1 MKSNIISKF
10 FISLD
15 ALLYEIQEMKKSTI
29 LFIII
34 CFFTATA
41 FAQTKF
47 SAETNNYIAYNDPV
61 TVFNDALLIDGTGS
75 AAKLHQTIIIRN
87 GKIDW
92 VGDDAKAT
100 IPKNAKTID
109 LDGKALMPGL
119 VMTHEHMYISAFSRS
134 PQNLNLRQ
142 VAVTFP
148 RLYLACGATTIR
160 TTGCIEPYSDIRI
173 KKDIDAGVVPGP
185 NIELT
190 APYLQGK
197 ESQFQ
202 QMNELKGP
210 ADAVTFVNYWAD
222 QGFTSFKGYM
232 NIDQPTLKAAI
243 EAAHKR
249 NLKVTAHLC
258 AVTYR
263 QAAEMG
269 IDHLEHGFMESTDF
283 VKDKK
288 DNACPVTGL
297 QSIADLNIESD
308 SVKNLMHFLI
318 NKKVGITSTLA
329 VLEDFS
335 AKEKG
340 PSDDLISMFSPDNRD
355 YYLTQFAHIE
365 SLKAT
370 TPQVTTML
378 NNAFTNNAKMEK
390 MFYDMGGLLSVGT
403 DPTGDGGIIAGLGN
417 WRAIELLVEADGF
430 TPLQAIKIATL
441 NGAVTLGF
449 EKNIGTIEVGK
460 NADVLVID
468 GDPSKNIS
476 DIRKVEWVFK
486 NGVGYDSKKMFESV
500 KGKVGFY

>member
-1 MKSNIISKF
+1 
-10 FISLD
+10 
-15 ALLYEIQEMKKSTI
+15 MKKSIFVLSII
-29 LFIII
+29 LYSAVSFCQKNLSPETKKFVAYDDSVII
-34 CFFTATA
+34 F
-41 FAQTKF
+41 K
-47 SAETNNYIAYNDPV
+47 
-61 TVFNDALLIDGTGS
+61 DALLIDGTG
-75 AAKLHQTIIIRN
+75 ADTRLHQSVIINDGVIN
-87 GKIDW
+87 W
-92 VGDDAKAT
+92 VGDDAKAI
-100 IPKNAKTID
+100 IPKGAKTID
-109 LDGKALMPGL
+109 LNGKALMPGL
-119 VMTHEHMYISAFSRS
+119 VMTHEHMYISAFSTT

-160 TTGCIEPYSDIRI
+160 TTGCIEPYSDLRI
-173 KKDIDAGVVPGP
+173 KKDIDAGIVPGP
-185 NIELT
+185 SIELT
-190 APYLQGK
+190 APYLQGQN
-197 ESQFQ
+197 SQFE

-210 ADAVTFVNYWAD
+210 QDAIKFVNYWAD

-232 NIDQPTLKAAI
+232 NIDQPILKAAI

-249 NLKVTAHLC
+249 HLKVTAHLC

-263 QAAEMG
+263 EAAEMG

-283 VKDKK
+283 VKGKK
-288 DNACPVTGL
+288 ENACPIGGVQTM
-297 QSIADLNIESD
+297 ANLNIESD
-308 SVKNLMHFLI
+308 SVKSLMQLLI

-340 PSDDLISMFSPDNRD
+340 PTEDLMSMFSPDNKD
-355 YYLTQFAHIE
+355 FYLKGFASIE

-370 TPQVTTML
+370 TPQVATML

-403 DPTGDGGIIAGLGN
+403 DPTGGGGIIAGMGN

-441 NGAVTLGF
+441 NGAITLGF
-449 EKNIGTIEVGK
+449 EKKIGTIEVGK
-460 NADVLVID
+460 TADLLVVD
-468 GDPSKNIS
+468 GDPSKKIS

-486 NGVGYDSKKMFESV
+486 NGVGYDTKKMFESV
-500 KGKVGFY
+500 RGKVGFY

>member
-1 MKSNIISKF
+1 MKSKII
-10 FISLD
+10 FIV
-15 ALLYEIQEMKKSTI
+15 IC
-29 LFIII
+29 LF
-34 CFFTATA
+34 TVAA
-41 FAQTKF
+41 NAQTKF
-47 SAETNNYIAYNDPV
+47 SAETKKYIVYNEPV
-61 TVFNDALLIDGTGS
+61 TVFKDALLIDGTGN
-75 AAKLHQTIIIRN
+75 AAKPHQTIIIRN

-92 VGDDAKAT
+92 VGDDAKAI
-100 IPKNAKTID
+100 IPNDAKIIE
-109 LDGKALMPGL
+109 LNGKALMPGL

-148 RLYLACGATTIR
+148 RLYLAGGATTIR

-173 KKDIDAGVVPGP
+173 KKDIDEGVVPGP
-185 NIELT
+185 SIDLT

-210 ADAVTFVNYWAD
+210 EDAVTFVNYWAD

-243 EAAHKR
+243 ETAHKR
-249 NLKVTAHLC
+249 KLKVTAHLC

-263 QAAEMG
+263 EAAEMG

-283 VKDKK
+283 VKDKIP
-288 DNACPVTGL
+288 NACPVTGL
-297 QSIADLNIESD
+297 QSIANLNVESD
-308 SVKNLMHFLI
+308 SVKNLMQFLI

-335 AKEKG
+335 AKENG
-340 PSDDLISMFSPDNRD
+340 PSDDLLSMFSPDNRD
-355 YYLTQFAHIE
+355 FYLKQFARVE

-370 TPQVTTML
+370 TPQAASML
-378 NNAFTNNAKMEK
+378 DNAFTNNAKMEK
-390 MFYDMGGLLSVGT
+390 MFYDRGGLLSVGT
-403 DPTGDGGIIAGLGN
+403 DPTGNGGIIAGMGN
-417 WRAIELLVEADGF
+417 WRAIELLVLADGF

-441 NGAVTLGF
+441 NGALTLGF

-460 NADVLVID
+460 NADVLVIE

-486 NGVGYDSKKMFESV
+486 NGVGYE
-500 KGKVGFY
+500 

>member
-1 MKSNIISKF
+1 MKKNIISRIVNSVHSF
-10 FISLD
+10 TGV
-15 ALLYEIQEMKKSTI
+15 IQGVKKSTI

-34 CFFTATA
+34 CFFTTTA
-41 FAQTKF
+41 FTQTKF
-47 SAETNNYIAYNDPV
+47 SSETNKFIDYNDLV
-61 TVFNDALLIDGTGS
+61 TVFKNALLIDGTGN
-75 AAKLHQTIIIRN
+75 APKPHQTIIISN

-92 VGDDAKAT
+92 VGDDSKAT
-100 IPKNAKTID
+100 VPKDARTID
-109 LDGKALMPGL
+109 LNGKTLMPGL
-119 VMTHEHMYISAFSRS
+119 VMTHEHMYISAFSS
-134 PQNLNLRQ
+134 TPQNLNLRQ
-142 VAVTFP
+142 AAVTFP

-173 KKDIDAGVVPGP
+173 KKDIDAGIVPGP
-185 NIELT
+185 SIDLT

-202 QMNELKGP
+202 QMNELKSP

-263 QAAEMG
+263 EAAQMG

-283 VKDKK
+283 VKDKTE
-288 DNACPVTGL
+288 NACPAGGL
-297 QSIADLNIESD
+297 QSIANLNIQSD
-308 SVKNLMHFLI
+308 SIRSLMQFLI

-340 PSDDLISMFSPDNRD
+340 PAEDLLSMFSPDNRD
-355 YYLTQFAHIE
+355 FYLKQFASIE
-365 SLKAT
+365 SRKAT
-370 TPQVTTML
+370 TPQLALML
-378 NNAFTNNAKMEK
+378 DSAFTNNAKMEK

-403 DPTGDGGIIAGLGN
+403 DPTGDGGIIAGMGN
-417 WRAIELLVEADGF
+417 WRAVELLVEADGF

-441 NGAVTLGF
+441 NGAITLGF
-449 EKNIGTIEVGK
+449 EKNVGTIQVGK
-460 NADVLVID
+460 NADLLVID
-468 GDPSKNIS
+468 GDPSKKIS

-500 KGKVGFY
+500 RGKVGFY

>member
-1 MKSNIISKF
+1 MKSK
-10 FISLD
+10 
-15 ALLYEIQEMKKSTI
+15 I

-34 CFFTATA
+34 CLFTVAA
-41 FAQTKF
+41 NAQTKF
-47 SAETNNYIAYNDPV
+47 SAETEKYIVYNEPV
-61 TVFNDALLIDGTGS
+61 TVFKDALLIDGTGN
-75 AAKLHQTIIIRN
+75 AAKPHQTIIISN

-92 VGDDAKAT
+92 VGDDAKAS
-100 IPKNAKTID
+100 IPKGAKTID
-109 LDGKALMPGL
+109 LSGKALMPGL

-185 NIELT
+185 SIDLT

-197 ESQFQ
+197 ESQFE

-210 ADAVTFVNYWAD
+210 PDAVTFVNYWAD

-243 EAAHKR
+243 DAAHKR

-263 QAAEMG
+263 EAAEMG
-269 IDHLEHGFMESTDF
+269 IDHLEHGFFASTDF
-283 VKDKK
+283 VKGKK
-288 DNACPVTGL
+288 ENACPAGAI
-297 QSIADLNIESD
+297 QSLATVNPEGD
-308 SVKNLMHFLI
+308 SAKSLMQFLI

-329 VLEDFS
+329 VFEDIS
-335 AKEKG
+335 AKYKA
-340 PSDDLISMFSPDNRD
+340 PSEELLEMFSPDNRD
-355 YYLTQFAHIE
+355 FFLKEVADIQ

-370 TPQVTTML
+370 TPQVALMM

-403 DPTGDGGIIAGLGN
+403 DPTGDGGIIAGMGN

-441 NGAVTLGF
+441 NGAITLGF

-460 NADVLVID
+460 NADLLIID

-476 DIRKVEWVFK
+476 DLRKVEWVFK